1 MPEIE
6 LTSGEI
12 IKASHVDMDANER
25 FIGVFYY
32 PEHDGYIPQ
41 NESEYEEAFM
51 HYNKDEVKKILY
63 GVEER

>member
-6 LTSGEI
+6 LKSGEI
-12 IKASHVDMDANER
+12 IKASQVDLYPENR

-32 PEHDGYIPQ
+32 PEHAGYIPQ
-41 NESEYEEAFM
+41 NESEYNEVFM

-63 GVEER
+63 GVDER